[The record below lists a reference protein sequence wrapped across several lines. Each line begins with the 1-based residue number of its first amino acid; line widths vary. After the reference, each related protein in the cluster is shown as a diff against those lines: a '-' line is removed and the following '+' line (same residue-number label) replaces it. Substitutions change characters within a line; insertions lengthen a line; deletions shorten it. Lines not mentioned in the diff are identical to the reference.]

1 MGNHAE
7 AQDHSKL
14 FVIVWV
20 GLLVLT
26 VIEVFLAYIHLDV
39 HLMMTILIG
48 LSLIKA
54 GMIMAYFMHLKFDK
68 ASLTWVLVPPMVAC
82 ILIMCGYFFPDSYRL
97 LEWRP

>member
-7 AQDHSKL
+7 AQSHGKE
-14 FVIVWV
+14 FVIVWI
-20 GLLVLT
+20 GLLALT

-39 HLMMTILIG
+39 HLMMIILVG
-48 LSLIKA
+48 LSLMKA
-54 GMIMAYFMHLKFDK
+54 GMIMAYFMHLKFDT
-68 ASLTWVLVPPMVAC
+68 ASLTWILVPPMVAC